1 MLTKS
6 FVNKRSSFSCFSEK
20 NNFWS
25 LNIFLY
31 ECFVIHLS
39 YFYRFI
45 INKFSTFLFQIF
57 FFEFLAA
64 YVKILN
70 WHWEWR
76 IYFYSWEFFNTFF
89 FANLFPSSTIHGTY
103 SEDTLVFISKLHELF
118 FDFRFRFSI
127 VHFIIVNN
135 SGSTISFAG
144 DLSGE
149 IKLCVV
155 NDVWLGHV
163 V

>member
-6 FVNKRSSFSCFSEK
+6 FVNKRSSLGCFSEK

-25 LNIFLY
+25 LNIFIY

-57 FFEFLAA
+57 FVEFLCG
-64 YVKILN
+64 YVKILY
-70 WHWEWR
+70 WHWEWW
-76 IYFYSWEFFNTFF
+76 IYFYSWVFFNTFF
-89 FANLFPSSTIHGTY
+89 FAYLFPFTTIHGTN
-103 SEDTLVFISKLHELF
+103 SEDTHVVSSKLHELF
-118 FDFRFRFSI
+118 LDFSFGFSI

-144 DLSGE
+144 YLSGE

-155 NDVWLGHV
+155 NDVGFGHV